1 MKVANNGN
9 NGVFSSSPAIRPDPL
24 LLTDSIRPSFQR
36 EDLTMVESRILSS
49 NQASSQT
56 RVSLTA
62 STQRLRQRSLS
73 RSVVTTFSEPSSS
86 PPGLGRLPRSSTF
99 SDTVSEARQS
109 IKFSTDDLFF
119 PRVDSRTTPLAHDNE
134 SHWQS
139 IPLAL
144 ALLPAVWGLL
154 FNNGSAIATDMT
166 LLVLAA
172 IFLNWSIR
180 LPWDWYSSAQEL
192 NPGLPQEVA
201 SDMDLTIEDPESELN
216 NDEEEN
222 KEHKHSSTSSPT
234 TQPPQS
240 EVAKAA
246 AKELRRH
253 ELAALAS
260 CFLFPTIGAWLLH
273 QLRLQ
278 LSRPSEGLV
287 SNYNLTVFL
296 LAAEIRPFSHLLKM
310 VQARTLYLQRLVA
323 TSNTEN
329 RHERID
335 ASKIH
340 DFSTRLGELEVH
352 IAKFAARKHQHQ
364 HQHHYHFNHQRQS
377 QSQPQLQ
384 PQQSPDS
391 PINDPQAPITST
403 PNPPDQ
409 IPADL
414 SALTRAMR
422 RYEKRTTQYALAT
435 EARLQSLEKRLND
448 VIALNASTAQQLK
461 STPIPTS
468 ATTTKRKTTTATV
481 TALAAAAPHRLS
493 LLTLLNWL
501 YGMVMLPARAL
512 LGLMY
517 LPYRV
522 VGQGVGCVYARWAG
536 SSSGVIVVEE
546 AEDKGKG
553 KGLGGGTNAGKLG
566 GVITRRKG
574 GSGGRSS
581 CSGTVIITDG
591 RAGLRRPS
599 LSALISV
606 LSGYG
611 ACNSDYYFHGWCW

>member
-1 MKVANNGN
+1 MA
-9 NGVFSSSPAIRPDPL
+9 
-24 LLTDSIRPSFQR
+24 
-36 EDLTMVESRILSS
+36 ESRILSS
-49 NQASSQT
+49 QASSQT
-56 RVSLTA
+56 GVSLIA
-62 STQRLRQRSLS
+62 STQHLRQRPFT

-86 PPGLGRLPRSSTF
+86 LPGPGRLRRSSTF
-99 SDTVSEARQS
+99 SDTVLEARQS
-109 IKFSTDDLFF
+109 IKSSTDDLIL
-119 PRVDSRTTPLAHDNE
+119 PRVDSKTTPLAHNNE

-154 FNNGSAIATDMT
+154 FTNGSAIATDMT

-201 SDMDLTIEDPESELN
+201 SDMDLTIEVPESEPN
-216 NDEEEN
+216 NGGEEN
-222 KEHKHSSTSSPT
+222 KKHKHSSTSSPM
-234 TQPPQS
+234 TQPRQS

-246 AKELRRH
+246 VKELRRH

-287 SNYNLTVFL
+287 SNCNLTVFL

-323 TSNTEN
+323 ASNTQD

-340 DFSTRLGELEVH
+340 DLSTRLGELEVH
-352 IAKFAARKHQHQ
+352 IAKFAASKHQHQ

-377 QSQPQLQ
+377 QSKPQLQ

-391 PINDPQAPITST
+391 PINDPLSPAPIAST
-403 PNPPDQ
+403 PTPPDQ
-409 IPADL
+409 ISTDL

-422 RYEKRTTQYALAT
+422 RYEKRTAQYALAT
-435 EARLQSLEKRLND
+435 ETRLQSLEKRLND

-461 STPIPTS
+461 STPTPTPTPTPTS
-468 ATTTKRKTTTATV
+468 ATTTKTKTTTTSTTA
-481 TALAAAAPHRLS
+481 TALAATTPHRLS

-522 VGQGVGCVYARWAG
+522 VGQGVGCVFAWWAG

-546 AEDKGKG
+546 AEDKKKG
-553 KGLGGGTNAGKLG
+553 KGLAGEPMRGSRG

-574 GSGGRSS
+574 GSSS
-581 CSGTVIITDG
+581 SSSGTVIITDG
-591 RAGLRRPS
+591 GAGLRQPS
-599 LSALISV
+599 PPASISV
-606 LSGYG
+606 SSAGYG
-611 ACNSDYYFHGWCW
+611 ACNSD